1 MARALHKLSDL
12 KVRSLGAGRH
22 SDGGGLYLRVSA
34 SGGRSW
40 SFMYNRDGQRREMG
54 LGPYPALGL
63 AAARKLAIAHRET
76 VAAGATPSN
85 KMADEEMVPTFA
97 EVVEMFLGAMEDQWS
112 NPKHRAQWRM
122 TLGPSYCK
130 PLLKMRVSEI
140 ALDDVLRVL
149 KPHWTKKPETAS
161 RLRGRIER
169 VLSFAKVRG
178 WRQGENPA
186 QWRGNLDAILPP
198 RAKMTRGH
206 MEAMPYATLPD
217 FVVQLR
223 ETKAVSARAL
233 EFAILTGARSGE
245 VLGATWAEIDLDAAL
260 WVIPAQRMKARREH
274 RVPLTEAAMAILRPL
289 YETRLSDYVFPGV
302 RAGRPM
308 SDMTLTQ
315 LMRRMGETATVHG
328 MRSAL
333 RDWAGD
339 ETAFPR
345 EVAEGVLAHVVGNA
359 TERAYRRSDA
369 LEKRRGLLEAWA
381 GYLEASSGANVV
393 TLAHVSN
400 A

>member
-1 MARALHKLSDL
+1 MARSLHKLSNL
-12 KVRSLGAGRH
+12 KTRSLGAGRH
-22 SDGGGLYLRVSA
+22 SDGGGLYLRVSR

-40 SFMYNRDGQRREMG
+40 SFMFDRGGQRREIG

-63 AAARKLAIAHRET
+63 AAARKLAVEHRET
-76 VAAGATPSN
+76 VASGRTPSN
-85 KMADEEMVPTFA
+85 RTADEVAEPTFA
-97 EVVEMFLGAMEDQWS
+97 EAVEMFLGAMEDQWS

-130 PLLKMRVSEI
+130 PLLKMKISEI

-178 WRQGENPA
+178 WRAGENPA

-198 RAKMTRGH
+198 RAKLTRGH
-206 MEAMPYATLPD
+206 MAAMPYATLPA
-217 FVVQLR
+217 FVAQLR
-223 ETKAVSARAL
+223 DTKAVSARAL
-233 EFAILTGARSGE
+233 EFVILTGARSGE
-245 VLGATWAEIDLDAAL
+245 VLGATWDEIDVDSAL
-260 WVIPAQRMKARREH
+260 WVIPARRMKARREH
-274 RVPLTEAAMAILRPL
+274 RVPLTDATLAILRPL
-289 YETRLSDYVFPGV
+289 HETRLSDYVFPGARV
-302 RAGRPM
+302 GRPM

-339 ETAFPR
+339 ETSFPR
-345 EVAEGVLAHVVGNA
+345 EIAESVLAHVVGSA

-369 LEKRRGLLEAWA
+369 LEKRRELLIAWA
-381 GYLEASSGANVV
+381 FYLDTSSTSNVV
-393 TLAHVSN
+393 TLGSAHHG
-400 A
+400 